1 MLERAG
7 FDVLLLLDCCHA
19 AAAVTKGCNT
29 MEILAGCG
37 RESIAAGP
45 SGEGGSPFTSALIKH
60 LSKEETQLSGLLIS
74 ELQTMLSYDEI
85 LKNQSPNHVVVMG
98 HRSPINLKPLVP
110 ETKQKKVEITTSQ
123 SQIEVPLKIDMSLLC
138 LAVPDSKEFIR
149 WLTSQPPKEIALI
162 EVEKVLLT
170 SSVL

>member
-1 MLERAG
+1 
-7 FDVLLLLDCCHA
+7 
-19 AAAVTKGCNT
+19 
-29 MEILAGCG
+29 
-37 RESIAAGP
+37 
-45 SGEGGSPFTSALIKH
+45 
-60 LSKEETQLSGLLIS
+60 
-74 ELQTMLSYDEI
+74 MLSYDEI

-110 ETKQKKVEITTSQ
+110 ETFQ

-138 LAVPDSKEFIR
+138 LYVAVPDAKEFIR

-162 EVEKVLLT
+162 EVEKILLT